1 MYAIYTLWL
10 NLKNE
15 KNWNI
20 LYCIYDIYFW
30 RYDKGKIILYDVFVI
45 SILILYQIK

>member
-20 LYCIYDIYFW
+20 LYRIYDIYFW

-45 SILILYQIK
+45 SILILYQTK